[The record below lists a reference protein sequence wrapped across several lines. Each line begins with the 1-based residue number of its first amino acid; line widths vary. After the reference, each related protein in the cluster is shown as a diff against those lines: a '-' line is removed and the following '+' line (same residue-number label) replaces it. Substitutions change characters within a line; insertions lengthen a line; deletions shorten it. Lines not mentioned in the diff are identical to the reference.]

1 MGTVNVAT
9 AQAQVQIPGRC
20 THFHP
25 HAMPMY
31 ILHPEIHPLCT
42 FNKAQKKCMA
52 SIMHFSILLS
62 YRSYRLLPKLYRVD
76 STKDFLAFHD
86 EPYC

>member
-1 MGTVNVAT
+1 MWL
-9 AQAQVQIPGRC
+9 
-20 THFHP
+20 P
-25 HAMPMY
+25 HRHKCKYREGVPIF
-31 ILHPEIHPLCT
+31 ILTPCLCT
-42 FNKAQKKCMA
+42 YSIQKSILFAHFNKAQKKCMA

-76 STKDFLAFHD
+76 STKNFLAFHD